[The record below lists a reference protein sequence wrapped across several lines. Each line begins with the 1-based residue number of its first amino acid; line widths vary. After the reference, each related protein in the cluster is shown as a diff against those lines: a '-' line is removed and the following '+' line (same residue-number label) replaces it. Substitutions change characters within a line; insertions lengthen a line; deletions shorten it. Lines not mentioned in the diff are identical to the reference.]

1 MSINYDKLFNPDT
14 IKIKEDISDIY
25 NIIELEEVL
34 FAISEKLI
42 YYRKQNKLTQ
52 KQLAEKLN
60 VNQTMIVKL
69 EKGDYN
75 PTFKQIYNISIKLTN
90 SSKFFIDV
98 LKNIEDKINKIS
110 RGNYNFEINLENIN
124 NGYSISK
131 SENTN
136 IVNIK
141 YNGLVGGNINYE
153 ECTSSISNAG

>member
-90 SSKFFIDV
+90 SSKFLIDI

-131 SENTN
+131 SESTN
-136 IVNIK
+136 IINIK

>member
-14 IKIKEDISDIY
+14 IKIKKDISDIY

-90 SSKFFIDV
+90 SSKLFIDI

-110 RGNYNFEINLENIN
+110 RSNYNFEINLENIN

-131 SENTN
+131 SESTN
-136 IVNIK
+136 IINIK

>member
-14 IKIKEDISDIY
+14 IKIKKDISDIY

-90 SSKFFIDV
+90 SSKFFIDI

-131 SENTN
+131 SESTN
-136 IVNIK
+136 IINIK

>member
-14 IKIKEDISDIY
+14 IKIKKDISDIY

-90 SSKFFIDV
+90 SSKFFIDI

-124 NGYSISK
+124 
-131 SENTN
+131 
-136 IVNIK
+136 
-141 YNGLVGGNINYE
+141 
-153 ECTSSISNAG
+153 

>member
-14 IKIKEDISDIY
+14 IKIKKDISDIY

-90 SSKFFIDV
+90 SSKLFIDI

-131 SENTN
+131 SESTN
-136 IVNIK
+136 IINIK